1 MDNPKINATRR
12 LRGSILYPST
22 PGRPAPLP
30 ASYTPQER
38 AADRV
43 AAWVLSCAIAAV
55 LVSLAVL
62 GCAIVYSRLPVLP

>member
-1 MDNPKINATRR
+1 MDNAERR
-12 LRGSILYPST
+12 ADIRRKLHLY
-22 PGRPAPLP
+22 RAAP
-30 ASYTPQER
+30 YTPQER

-62 GCAIVYSRLPVLP
+62 GCAIVYSRLPVSP